1 MIFIGES
8 LSSLF
13 HYLQAPSAEI
23 MPCFRAANPA
33 LKHIACAFKR
43 VKMTR
48 LTLAERVIFTRSP
61 RQRLRQADTD
71 GLFQTGM
78 EDAIPRETTQE
89 KMP

>member
-1 MIFIGES
+1 LIFIGES

-13 HYLQAPSAEI
+13 RYLQDPSAEI

-33 LKHIACAFKR
+33 LKHIACALASKNDSPDP
-43 VKMTR
+43 
-48 LTLAERVIFTRSP
+48 AERVIFTRSP
-61 RQRLRQADTD
+61 RLLRQARTD
-71 GLFQTGM
+71 GLFQAGM

>member
-1 MIFIGES
+1 RLLQQKSCHVSARPIL
-8 LSSLF
+8 LSNIS
-13 HYLQAPSAEI
+13 
-23 MPCFRAANPA
+23 PA
-33 LKHIACAFKR
+33 LKR

-61 RQRLRQADTD
+61 RQRLRQAHTD

>member
-1 MIFIGES
+1 
-8 LSSLF
+8 
-13 HYLQAPSAEI
+13 
-23 MPCFRAANPA
+23 
-33 LKHIACAFKR
+33 
-43 VKMTR
+43 MTR

-61 RQRLRQADTD
+61 RQRLRQAHTD

>member
-1 MIFIGES
+1 

-23 MPCFRAANPA
+23 MPFFRAANLLSNISPA
-33 LKHIACAFKR
+33 LKR

-61 RQRLRQADTD
+61 RQRLRQAHTD
-71 GLFQTGM
+71 GLFHPGM
-78 EDAIPRETTQE
+78 EDAIPRKPHRRKCHETE
-89 KMP
+89 P